1 MATRR
6 PLLGVSTG
14 LKELTDAQIDYIQY
28 ELRSAYGKY
37 LKDNTTGYG
46 AVYVGGTGNTTIGSF
61 SDTKRTQGASATGS
75 GGYSGQSGLDS
86 SSPDEGSSGAGPP
99 TSHDTGDYPPVP
111 STGTST
117 VSTYTYRQNQNEP
130 TAVTNTVYDA
140 DSYLVHATGGDIAI
154 ESTEA
159 NILDTILTGCI
170 SEMKSGDQVGT
181 YQVSTTD
188 PSSSDIWDDMGAFFV
203 DTIYTGTNSTYKLW
217 LKRDQQNGNPY
228 TAVEIAG
235 WHSSHG
241 DVINRSTA
249 EGSNLI
255 NNVLLPCLQRR
266 IADSLKYEVSD
277 SQSGT
282 AAFRRGTFFDT
293 RLDSETTSYSP
304 APPFGTTGSSDTYQT
319 FSTPSGSAT
328 THATKYFNL
337 L

>member
-28 ELRSAYGKY
+28 ELRSAYASY
-37 LKDNTTGYG
+37 LATNTTGYG

-61 SDTKRTQGASATGS
+61 TDTKRTQGASATGS

-111 STGTST
+111 STGTT
-117 VSTYTYRQNQNEP
+117 NVTTYTYRQNQNEP
-130 TAVTNTVYDA
+130 DAVTNTVYDA

-170 SEMKSGDQVGT
+170 SAMKSGDQVGT
-181 YQVSTTD
+181 YKVSTTD
-188 PSSSDIWDDMGAFFV
+188 PDEDDIWDDMGAFFV
-203 DTIYTGTNSTYKLW
+203 DTTYSGTVSTYKLW
-217 LKRDQQNGNPY
+217 LKRDREDGNPY
-228 TAVEIAG
+228 TAVEVAG
-235 WHSSHG
+235 WHSAHG
-241 DVINRSTA
+241 DVINRSAA

-277 SQSGT
+277 TQSST
-282 AAFRRGTFFDT
+282 VAFRRGYFIDT
-293 RLDSETTSYSP
+293 RLADETTSYSP
-304 APPFGTTGSSDTYQT
+304 APPFGTTGPSDTYQT
-319 FSTPSGSAT
+319 FSTPSGSGSV
-328 THATKYFNL
+328 HAGKHFNL